1 MENSALSI
9 AAELKDLLRDL
20 SNHSPVQ
27 GSAIF
32 SDDGRPLLSHFHAG
46 TDEAIIAA
54 IVASIYG
61 TGEQAV
67 QQLRQGDLRSVIVQG
82 TMGTTLVIS
91 VISGY
96 LLAVTAPDNAKLG
109 LIFNDAKKL
118 AREAA
123 RIRR

>member
-9 AAELKDLLRDL
+9 AAELKDLLRNL
-20 SNHSPVQ
+20 SNHSPVL

-32 SDDGRPLLSHFHAG
+32 SDDGRPLVSHFHAG

-67 QQLRQGDLRSVIVQG
+67 QQLRQGELKSVIVQG
-82 TMGTTLVIS
+82 NMGTTLVIS

-123 RIRR
+123 RILR

>member
-9 AAELKDLLRDL
+9 AAELKDLLRNL
-20 SNHSPVQ
+20 SNHSPVL

-32 SDDGRPLLSHFHAG
+32 SDDGRPLVSHFHAG

-67 QQLRQGDLRSVIVQG
+67 QQLRQGELKSVIVQG

-123 RIRR
+123 RILR

>member
-1 MENSALSI
+1 MEHSALNI
-9 AAELKDLLRDL
+9 ATQLKDLLRDL
-20 SNHSPVQ
+20 SNHSPVL

-32 SDDGRPLLSHFHAG
+32 SDDGRPLVSHFHAG

-67 QQLRQGDLRSVIVQG
+67 QQLRQGDLKSVIVQG
-82 TMGTTLVIS
+82 MMGTTLVIS
-91 VISGY
+91 ITSGY
-96 LLAVTAPDNAKLG
+96 LLAVTAPENAKLG

-123 RIRR
+123 KILV

>member
-1 MENSALSI
+1 LESDALNI
-9 AAELKDLLRDL
+9 AAELKDLLRNL
-20 SNHSPVQ
+20 SNHSPVL

-32 SDDGRPLLSHFHAG
+32 SEDGRPLVSHFHAG

-67 QQLRQGDLRSVIVQG
+67 HQLRQGDLKTVIVQG
-82 TMGTTLVIS
+82 TMGTSLVIS
-91 VISGY
+91 ITSGY
-96 LLAVTAPDNAKLG
+96 LLAVTAPENAKLG

-118 AREAA
+118 AREAK
-123 RIRR
+123 RILL